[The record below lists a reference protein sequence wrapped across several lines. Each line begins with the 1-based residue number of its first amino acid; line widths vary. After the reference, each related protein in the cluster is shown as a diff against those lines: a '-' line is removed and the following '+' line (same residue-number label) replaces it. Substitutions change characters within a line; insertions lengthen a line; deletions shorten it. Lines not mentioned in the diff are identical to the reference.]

1 MITKIDFTVKRKEDG
16 KEFDMIVGCAD
27 SKGDIPRYY
36 IGKKE
41 NRNKGWLFE
50 IIDGMD
56 KFNERYEVIAISL

>member
-36 IGKKE
+36 IGTLNNTKWHYLE
-41 NRNKGWLFE
+41 S
-50 IIDGMD
+50 IDGMEA
-56 KFNERYEVIAISL
+56 FYELYEVIDVII